1 MIQKTLKE
9 ARYDWGWRLKQLGIT
24 KAAFCERAGLYY
36 DSVWYEENPKFFTL
50 LKIQEELQRL
60 ENEVRG

>member
-1 MIQKTLKE
+1 M
-9 ARYDWGWRLKQLGIT
+9 T
-24 KAAFCERAGLYY
+24 KSAFCEGAGLSY

-60 ENEVRG
+60 ENEVDG